1 MSILN
6 RMKKQHIENLVFH
19 STPIEDIITLYEGKD
34 FVEVVGTAG
43 RDTLTYRI
51 YENGMV
57 TEK

>member
-19 STPIEDIITLYEGKD
+19 STPIENIITLYEGKD
-34 FVEVVGTAG
+34 FIEVVGAAG

-51 YENGMV
+51 YESGMV
-57 TEK
+57 VEK

>member
-6 RMKKQHIENLVFH
+6 HMKKQHIENLVFH
-19 STPIEDIITLYEGKD
+19 NTPIEDIITLHEGKD
-34 FVEVVGTAG
+34 FIEVVGIAG

-51 YENGMV
+51 YENGTV